1 MAGAIWAFRSLHLIN
16 SEVISFIAE
25 LIIGAIIYLL
35 ATIIRGF
42 IMPENMI
49 KKPHLLTL
57 ENRSLLTLTGVE
69 DVSGF
74 DEQTIYIRTA
84 DMSLV
89 VKGEALHIS
98 RLSLDTGDVVI
109 DGQINSLQ
117 YLSSTS
123 GSLRS
128 RLFR

>member
-1 MAGAIWAFRSLHLIN
+1 
-16 SEVISFIAE
+16 
-25 LIIGAIIYLL
+25 
-35 ATIIRGF
+35 
-42 IMPENMI
+42 MPENMI

-74 DEQTIYIRTA
+74 DEQTINIRTV

-89 VKGEALHIS
+89 VKGESLHIS

-117 YLSSTS
+117 YLASSS

>member
-1 MAGAIWAFRSLHLIN
+1 
-16 SEVISFIAE
+16 
-25 LIIGAIIYLL
+25 
-35 ATIIRGF
+35 
-42 IMPENMI
+42 MPENTV

-57 ENRSLLTLTGVE
+57 ENRSVLTLTGVE

-74 DEQTIYIRTA
+74 DEQTISIRTA
-84 DMSLV
+84 DSNLV
-89 VKGEALHIS
+89 VKGSSLHIS
-98 RLSLDTGDVVI
+98 KLSLDTGDVVI

-117 YLSSTS
+117 YLGASS

>member
-1 MAGAIWAFRSLHLIN
+1 MH
-16 SEVISFIAE
+16 
-25 LIIGAIIYLL
+25 
-35 ATIIRGF
+35 
-42 IMPENMI
+42 ENMI

-74 DEQTIYIRTA
+74 DEQTINIRTA
-84 DMSLV
+84 EMSLV

>member
-1 MAGAIWAFRSLHLIN
+1 
-16 SEVISFIAE
+16 
-25 LIIGAIIYLL
+25 
-35 ATIIRGF
+35 
-42 IMPENMI
+42 MPENMI

-74 DEQTIYIRTA
+74 DEQTISIRTA
-84 DMSLV
+84 DSNLV
-89 VKGEALHIS
+89 VKGSSLHIS